1 MNRRFPSGVC
11 PCHGEPVLESGRQRY
26 CAVKRRLSNQA
37 AARRYRA
44 SAKGAANVVKHRQR
58 RIFIGH
64 EYHSR
69 AATAALAAQINAHIK
84 ERLFGSQS

>member
-1 MNRRFPSGVC
+1 MNRRFRDGVC
-11 PCHGEPVLESGRQRY
+11 PCHGVPILVSGRQRY
-26 CAVKRRLSNQA
+26 CVVKRRLTNQA
-37 AARRYRA
+37 AAQRYRA
-44 SAKGAANVVKHRQR
+44 TAKGAANVLKHRKR